1 MSDEILNFSQK
12 LIERK
17 RNGLGKLGISASGSI
32 NISAA
37 SNVLGGSGP
46 SGSLV
51 NGEHQQLDHYK
62 HSTTGVFN
70 DFKHEDYFD
79 GKLNKFLST
88 CLEETKH
95 NAGKIIE
102 RKKTMV
108 GGTGSSK
115 INGAIH

>member
-32 NISAA
+32 NLSAA
-37 SNVLGGSGP
+37 SNILGGSGP

-62 HSTTGVFN
+62 HSTKGGFN

-79 GKLNKFLST
+79 GKLKDFLKDLFRRDQT
-88 CLEETKH
+88 QCREIT
-95 NAGKIIE
+95 
-102 RKKTMV
+102 RQKKNN
-108 GGTGSSK
+108 GGWKWIFKT
-115 INGAIH
+115 

>member
-32 NISAA
+32 NLSAA
-37 SNVLGGSGP
+37 SNILGGSGP

-62 HSTTGVFN
+62 HSTKGGFN

-79 GKLNKFLST
+79 
-88 CLEETKH
+88 EETKH
-95 NAGKIIE
+95 NAGKLLD

-108 GGTGSSK
+108 AGSGSSK
-115 INGAIH
+115 PNGAIHQEN